1 MFSVNLTSYLPELL
15 ILLAI
20 AIIVLIA
27 RRNPGENV
35 YKYVTNKAT
44 DFYDRYAP
52 YSFKMVREKAIELGQ
67 EYTPRQY
74 LTQVIILGGIAALV
88 GYFYFYSIITAVI
101 YAIIA
106 IAFIPYLA
114 YLRLQRVYSEY
125 IFEQIQTYTTNVIME
140 FNTTQSFVK
149 SLEGVRDSGILEEP
163 VLSDVKKMIDMSY
176 QNGTIDESI
185 KYFNDKYPF
194 YMVKNMH
201 QLFLQIT
208 KEGARDSGQAL
219 ENMSLDIDALDEGVY
234 RDQMDRNNFHGRFLR
249 FGLIL
254 YLLIVVLRFM
264 LGEDNYMKL
273 LDIWYVQVI
282 LHAIVIINAF
292 FLLSGEKYYNE
303 DTGGE

>member
-1 MFSVNLTSYLPELL
+1 MNYLPELV
-15 ILLAI
+15 ILLII
-20 AIIVLIA
+20 AIIVLVA

-35 YKYVTNKAT
+35 YKFFVTNAT
-44 DFYDRYAP
+44 RAYDKYAP

-67 EYTPRQY
+67 EFTSRQY
-74 LTQVIILGGIAALV
+74 LTQVAVLGGIAGLI
-88 GYFYFYSIITAVI
+88 GYFYFYSVIIAVI
-101 YAIIA
+101 YAVIA
-106 IAFIPYLA
+106 IATVPYLA
-114 YLRLQRVYSEY
+114 YLRLQRIYSEY

-149 SLEGVRDSGILEEP
+149 SLEGVRDSGIIEEP

-219 ENMSLDIDALDEGVY
+219 ENMSLDIDALVEGVY

-264 LGEDNYMKL
+264 LGEENYIKL

-303 DTGGE
+303 DVGVE

>member
-1 MFSVNLTSYLPELL
+1 MKYLTELVC
-15 ILLAI
+15 LLVI
-20 AIIVLIA
+20 AIITLLL
-27 RRNPGENV
+27 RKNPGENL
-35 YKYVTNKAT
+35 YKYVAGKAT
-44 DFYDRYAP
+44 VAYEKYAP

-67 EYTPRQY
+67 EFTPRQY
-74 LTQVIILGGIAALV
+74 LTQVIVLGGLAALV
-88 GYFYFYSIITAVI
+88 GYFYFYSIIIAII

-106 IAFIPYLA
+106 IATVPYLA

-149 SLEGVRDSGILEEP
+149 ALEGVRDSGILEDP
-163 VLSDVKKMIDMSY
+163 VLSDVKKMIEMSY

-185 KYFNDKYPF
+185 DYFNSKYPF

-219 ENMSLDIDALDEGVY
+219 ENMSLDIDALVEGVY

-254 YLLIVVLRFM
+254 YLLVVVLRFM
-264 LGEDNYMKL
+264 LGEENYIKL

-292 FLLSGEKYYNE
+292 FMMSGEKYYNE
-303 DTGGE
+303 DVGVE

>member
-1 MFSVNLTSYLPELL
+1 MKYITELVLLL
-15 ILLAI
+15 IIAGFTLL
-20 AIIVLIA
+20 L
-27 RRNPGENV
+27 RRKPGENV
-35 YKYVTNKAT
+35 YKYVTGKAT
-44 DFYDRYAP
+44 DVYEKYAP
-52 YSFKMVREKAIELGQ
+52 YSFKMVREKAVELGQ
-67 EYTPRQY
+67 EFTPRQY
-74 LTQVIILGGIAALV
+74 LTQVIVLGGIAALV
-88 GYFYFYSIITAVI
+88 GYFYFYNVIVAVI

-106 IAFIPYLA
+106 IAVIPYLA

-149 SLEGVRDSGILEEP
+149 ALEGVRDSGILEEP
-163 VLSDVKKMIDMSY
+163 VLGDVKKMIDMSY

-185 KYFNDKYPF
+185 EYFNEKYPF
-194 YMVKNMH
+194 YMVKNMN

-219 ENMSLDIDALDEGVY
+219 ENMSLDIDALVEGVY

-254 YLLIVVLRFM
+254 YLLVIVLRFM
-264 LGEDNYMKL
+264 LGEDNYIKL

-292 FLLSGEKYYNE
+292 FMLSGEKYYNE
-303 DTGGE
+303 DVGVE

>member
-1 MFSVNLTSYLPELL
+1 MKYLTELVC
-15 ILLAI
+15 LLVI
-20 AIIVLIA
+20 AIITLLL
-27 RRNPGENV
+27 RKNPGENL
-35 YKYVTNKAT
+35 YKYVAGKAT
-44 DFYDRYAP
+44 VAYEKYAP
-52 YSFKMVREKAIELGQ
+52 YTFKMVREKAIELGQ
-67 EYTPRQY
+67 EFTPRQY
-74 LTQVIILGGIAALV
+74 LTQVIVLGGLAALV
-88 GYFYFYSIITAVI
+88 GYFYFYNI
-101 YAIIA
+101 IIA
-106 IAFIPYLA
+106 IVYALIAIATVPYLA

-149 SLEGVRDSGILEEP
+149 ALEGVRDSGILEDP
-163 VLSDVKKMIDMSY
+163 VLSDVKKMIEMSY

-185 KYFNDKYPF
+185 DYFNSKYPF

-219 ENMSLDIDALDEGVY
+219 ENMSLDIDALVEGVY

-254 YLLIVVLRFM
+254 YLLVVVLRFM
-264 LGEDNYMKL
+264 LGEENYIKL

-282 LHAIVIINAF
+282 LHAIVFINAF
-292 FLLSGEKYYNE
+292 FMMSGEKYYNE
-303 DTGGE
+303 DVGVE

>member
-1 MFSVNLTSYLPELL
+1 MGTFTELIILL
-15 ILLAI
+15 II
-20 AIIVLIA
+20 AIFVLIY

-35 YKYVTNKAT
+35 YKFVVGNVGKV
-44 DFYDRYAP
+44 YDKYAP

-67 EYTPRQY
+67 EYNTRQY
-74 LTQVIILGGIAALV
+74 ITQVVLIGGIAALI
-88 GYFYFYSIITAVI
+88 GYFYFYSIIVAVI

-114 YLRLQRVYSEY
+114 YLRCQRIYSEY

-176 QNGTIDESI
+176 QNGTIDESLQ
-185 KYFNDKYPF
+185 YFNDKYPY

-219 ENMSLDIDALDEGVY
+219 ENMSLDIDALVEGVY
-234 RDQMDRNNFHGRFLR
+234 RDQMDRKNFHGRFLR

-254 YLLIVVLRFM
+254 YLLVVVLRYM
-264 LGEDNYMKL
+264 LGEENYIEL
-273 LDIWYVQVI
+273 LEMWYVQLI
-282 LHAIVIINAF
+282 LHAVVIINAF
-292 FLLSGEKYYNE
+292 FLITGEKYYNE
-303 DTGGE
+303 DVGVE